1 MPLEL
6 HIENANLSESHYSSQ
21 LITGIEN
28 FPGMVN
34 DDNVT

>member
-6 HIENANLSESHYSSQ
+6 QIEKANLSESHYSSQ
-21 LITGIEN
+21 LITRIEN

-34 DDNVT
+34 HNNVT